1 MIVKISLLII
11 IINLFSRQRGVFGC
25 GIIGFIGKTDYNK
38 EKIRFLFYHNQERG
52 KDSTGI
58 WTPVT
63 DNVIKECVKAE
74 EFIAKK
80 EFNELLPSNLLIGH
94 VRSGTSGSK
103 TDAANAHPMKYEW
116 LVMAHNGTLSNEGS
130 LAAKEGL
137 IKDKDWKTDTQVIAQ
152 ILAKRKNHTIFEEL
166 DGGTAVLYTD
176 ITKKSPILYVYRNS
190 ERPLFWGICK
200 DDDNVYISS
209 TESSLKAIN
218 CSVTFSFGVNC
229 LSTIEIAKE
238 NYEYKSTSLVEKQVL
253 DGYVFS
259 EFKVVSKVVKH
270 TTTNF
275 NSGLKEYIN
284 KWVMIDQRTKFK
296 TAIGNET
303 KFVYGDWV
311 FVKDAFLDIS
321 NDEMIR
327 VTSKDGEHIEVI
339 RKHYIA
345 YSSRNIEVFEK
356 NNNTYS
362 MFIKGWVM
370 FMDDVENKEGVVK
383 IKEGQICKV
392 IASCKSGNITNYSVL
407 TEDNIQYNSIKHE
420 WIRPLVSEEQ
430 KLIWETDKPVSN
442 QTPMRYPPAVPN
454 RYEGLVACSN
464 CTGMGWIHSESN
476 LCSICDGH
484 GLVESRLNQNVP
496 FVKSNGY
503 PFMEENEAEE
513 EDFLATETE
522 IIATEV
528 EIEDSVWNQTVY
540 KGLRSEFAKSF
551 YVFTGNTDDA
561 LVIDDFLLEQDN
573 AMLDNEL
580 SSIIENLENYEDTL
594 RYTEQ
599 SGFTNIS
606 EKPALKILMEDFKE
620 VSQDIERNLYESFS
634 LLLEKIKHQ
643 EEEIKNSNLMNRY
656 YGD

>member
-1 MIVKISLLII
+1 M
-11 IINLFSRQRGVFGC
+11 C

-296 TAIGNET
+296 TAVGNDT

-356 NNNTYS
+356 NNNAYS

-420 WIRPLVSEEQ
+420 WIRPLVAEEQ

-454 RYEGLVACSN
+454 KYEGLVSCSN
-464 CTGMGWIHSESN
+464 CTGIGWIHSESN

-484 GLVESRLNQNVP
+484 GLVESGLNRKVP

-513 EDFLATETE
+513 EDFLARETE
-522 IIATEV
+522 IIAAEV

-540 KGLRSEFAKSF
+540 KNLRSEFAKSF

-561 LVIDDFLLEQDN
+561 LVIDDFLLEPDN

-606 EKPALKILMEDFKE
+606 EKPALKILMEDFKG
-620 VSQDIERNLYESFS
+620 VSQDIERSLYESFS